1 MIKQKREIVL
11 ALLGSILSNL
21 KFCSASVL
29 NSEELSQGLTDF
41 RKEPV
46 AVTSER
52 LLRYLTFEEESQL
65 AENARQILGIYG
77 GMWITPDIHLGN
89 WRLRGTGRPG
99 WIGTLPLRL
108 VGTSIQIILMI
119 SLTRDPSLKL
129 RIPR

>member
-1 MIKQKREIVL
+1 MIKQEREIVL

-65 AENARQILGIYG
+65 AENARQILGIYAAC
-77 GMWITPDIHLGN
+77 
-89 WRLRGTGRPG
+89 
-99 WIGTLPLRL
+99 
-108 VGTSIQIILMI
+108 
-119 SLTRDPSLKL
+119 
-129 RIPR
+129 

>member
-1 MIKQKREIVL
+1 MIKQEREIVL

-77 GMWITPDIHLGN
+77 GMLITPDIQGN
-89 WRLRGTGRPG
+89 WRLRGSGRPG

>member
-1 MIKQKREIVL
+1 MIKQEREIVL

-77 GMWITPDIHLGN
+77 GMLITPDIQGN
-89 WRLRGTGRPG
+89 WRLRGSGRPG
-99 WIGTLPLRL
+99 WIGILPLRL